1 MLIRIIPLLIVVVAI
16 WYGVNWFIR
25 TPPAQARQT
34 LGKVA
39 LYGGIGVLLLL
50 VLTGR
55 LSWVFAA
62 AAAAVPVLQRGFGL
76 LRLVPL
82 IKPLLDA
89 IGIAK
94 AAHRSGGGS
103 AGGKQSRV
111 ETAWLRMTLDHDS
124 GAMDGI
130 VLQGP
135 QQGLKLAE
143 LSMQQLLALRSQC
156 DPQSLQLLDAW
167 LDREHS
173 EWRQQGGS
181 DGPHQT
187 PPPSSGAM
195 DRAEALAIL
204 GLEEGASADDIKAAH
219 RRLMQRLHPDRGG
232 STYLASRINEAKRL
246 LMPEKD
252 GRG

>member
-1 MLIRIIPLLIVVVAI
+1 MLIKLIPLLIVAVVI
-16 WYGVNWFIR
+16 WYGVNWYSR
-25 TPPAQARQT
+25 TPSAQARKT

-39 LYGGIGVLLLL
+39 LYGGIMVLVVLA
-50 VLTGR
+50 LTGR
-55 LSWVFAA
+55 LSWLFAA

-82 IKPLLDA
+82 LKPLLDA

-94 AAHRSGGGS
+94 AAHRSGSGP

-124 GAMDGI
+124 GAMEGI

-135 QQGLKLAE
+135 QQGHKLAE

-167 LDREHS
+167 LDRERKD
-173 EWRQQGGS
+173 WRQQGGT
-181 DGPHQT
+181 DEPHQT
-187 PPPSSGAM
+187 PPPPGGAM

-204 GLEEGASADDIKAAH
+204 GLDEGASAADIKAAH

-232 STYLASRINEAKRL
+232 STYLATRINEAKQL
-246 LMPEKD
+246 LMQGMD
-252 GRG
+252 G